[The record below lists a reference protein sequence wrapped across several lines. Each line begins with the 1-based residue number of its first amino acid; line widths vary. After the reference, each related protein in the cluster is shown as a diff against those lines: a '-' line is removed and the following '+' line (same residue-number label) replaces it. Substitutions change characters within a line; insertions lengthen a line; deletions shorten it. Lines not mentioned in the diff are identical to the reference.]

1 MILVKHNNKAVV
13 LRGKDTK
20 GCVQI
25 FQMVIY
31 PVIIA
36 LMFSLVLYSLVP
48 MSSFAGEAPG
58 PELSL
63 EY

>member
-13 LRGKDTK
+13 LRGKHTK

-48 MSSFAGEAPG
+48 MSSFTGEAPS
-58 PELSL
+58 PVLSL